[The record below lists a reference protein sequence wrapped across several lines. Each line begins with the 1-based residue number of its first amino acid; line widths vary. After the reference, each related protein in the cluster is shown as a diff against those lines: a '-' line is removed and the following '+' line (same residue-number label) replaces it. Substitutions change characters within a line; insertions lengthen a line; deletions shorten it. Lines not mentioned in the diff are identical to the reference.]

1 MLVCPETLSPLE
13 LADNGLIER
22 LNRAIAEGQLV
33 NRGGQRIDARFDG
46 GLVRADGNVLYP
58 VVGDIPMMLVDE
70 GILLDQPA
78 LQGGSSAGN

>member
-33 NRGGQRIDARFDG
+33 NRGGQTIDARFDG

-70 GILLDQPA
+70 GILLNQPA
-78 LQGGSSAGN
+78 LQGGSSAGK